1 MSSVRPERTN
11 RERTSQPE
19 RVRPRRSVANRTV
32 AGVLAVL
39 AVVLIALTATTMTL
53 ATRVVETQLQD
64 RLDEVWQRTAG
75 FLSEGRDDRDI
86 DRLEPPEGSPEA
98 PDPLGAPG
106 VPLDSVTL
114 VIDAQGNLDAGHL
127 TVEGETGTMSDAD
140 ADALEALAAQMEPG
154 TTERV
159 ELSTGRYLVR
169 AATVE
174 RSDPIETLVVGVS
187 SAEADTTVGTLL
199 SVQVAGGAAAA
210 PGAR

>member
-1 MSSVRPERTN
+1 M
-11 RERTSQPE
+11 
-19 RVRPRRSVANRTV
+19 RPRRSVANRTV

-64 RLDEVWQRTAG
+64 RLDEVWQRAAG

-127 TVEGETGTMSDAD
+127 TVE
-140 ADALEALAAQMEPG
+140 
-154 TTERV
+154 
-159 ELSTGRYLVR
+159 
-169 AATVE
+169 

-187 SAEADTTVGTLL
+187 SAEADTTVATLL